1 MRKFSHTDLAMIGGA
16 AALLGVVAFMLVT
29 NGIAN

>member
-16 AALLGVVAFMLVT
+16 VTLLGTVAFMLIT

>member
-1 MRKFSHTDLAMIGGA
+1 MRKFSHTDLAMIGGVLA
-16 AALLGVVAFMLVT
+16 MASAIVFMLVT